1 MGTPEF
7 SIPSL
12 KLLTKSNHKV
22 VCVYTQSPKK
32 KSRGQKILKTPV
44 HIFSDKEGIEVR
56 TNDLSD
62 KHELDKFID
71 YDPNIVVVVA
81 YGQIIPPSYLSVPN
95 VIFLNVHASLLPR
108 WRGAAPI
115 ERAILNKEKQTGISI
130 MKIEKKLDSG
140 PYIKQV
146 KTKIEKTSSSGDL
159 TEKLSIIGAEALKE
173 SIELLLSGKANY
185 IKQNEKEA
193 TYAKKINKAETK
205 INWQDK
211 AENII
216 AKINAF
222 NPKPGAW
229 FLFKDERIKILK
241 AKEVT
246 KDGIEGEVLD
256 NKLTIACSQNAI
268 QVLRIQKEGKRDM
281 DISEFLAGNNLKIG
295 TKLN

>member
-1 MGTPEF
+1 M
-7 SIPSL
+7 
-12 KLLTKSNHKV
+12 
-22 VCVYTQSPKK
+22 
-32 KSRGQKILKTPV
+32 
-44 HIFSDKEGIEVR
+44 
-56 TNDLSD
+56 
-62 KHELDKFID
+62 
-71 YDPNIVVVVA
+71 
-81 YGQIIPPSYLSVPN
+81 
-95 VIFLNVHASLLPR
+95 
-108 WRGAAPI
+108 
-115 ERAILNKEKQTGISI
+115 
-130 MKIEKKLDSG
+130 
-140 PYIKQV
+140 
-146 KTKIEKTSSSGDL
+146 
-159 TEKLSIIGAEALKE
+159 
-173 SIELLLSGKANY
+173 LLSGKANY